1 MTSGR
6 KPKQIKHKILGQSM
20 ATNSHNTRL
29 LAKIARTEK
38 VTVGILKKP
47 ICIAEFNTARANISR
62 LITIEIIL
70 LVLNPFDIEIDIVY
84 TPLFIAFQ
92 QKNCL
97 A

>member
-1 MTSGR
+1 
-6 KPKQIKHKILGQSM
+6 M

-62 LITIEIIL
+62 LMTIEIIS
-70 LVLNPFDIEIDIVY
+70 LVLNPFDIEFDIVY
-84 TPLFIAFQ
+84 TPLFYNFSTKKLLSI
-92 QKNCL
+92 N
-97 A
+97 